1 MVTNTTQLSL
11 TRPEWF
17 QPVPAG
23 AGHYVVA
30 LQSLTGE
37 RDALANASAETWAHL
52 TPLIQIVGPKKQEKE
67 PFRRTRVAA
76 WVKKVSDAVDGHSCF
91 LDILR
96 LKPGDRTETKQGER
110 PVLSVIYE
118 EARKQSMA
126 FVPVL
131 RLRDTR
137 ATVGLIQDA
146 VQCDGRGVAVRYP
159 MLGSASADGRS
170 PQTLLKESLDAI
182 GVECNGADLILDL
195 GFLSD
200 DVEIHAED
208 VLPAVDDLI
217 AVGEWRSVVLLA
229 TAMHRSLGGG
239 VVREGTVGRL
249 PRREWQLWSALRAS
263 GATRLPTY
271 GDYAVQHPEPPLD
284 GESSGPGMR
293 ANVRYTLDDETV
305 VPRGRGPLQ
314 QEGAEQYRGL
324 CRQITAEPQFAG
336 PQFTWGDALI
346 DECANGIGDPGSQSR
361 WRGAGTS
368 HHLRHVVEQL
378 AREVR

>member
-37 RDALANASAETWAHL
+37 RDALANASAGTWAHL
-52 TPLIQIVGPKKQEKE
+52 TPLIQIVGPRTAEKE
-67 PFRRTRVAA
+67 PFTRKRVAG
-76 WVKKVSDAVDGHSCF
+76 WVKRVSDAVGGHPCF
-91 LDILR
+91 LDIIR
-96 LKPGDRTETKQGER
+96 LKATDPTEGEQ
-110 PVLSVIYE
+110 PVLAVIHE
-118 EARKQSMA
+118 AARKRNLA

-131 RLRDTR
+131 RLRDTK
-137 ATVGLIQDA
+137 ATVNLIREA
-146 VQCDGRGVAVRYP
+146 TLADGRGVAVRYP
-159 MLGSASADGRS
+159 MLGTASADGRS
-170 PQTLLKESLDAI
+170 PQTLLKEALGAVS
-182 GVECNGADLILDL
+182 VEVNGADLILDL
-195 GFLSD
+195 GFLSE
-200 DVEIHAED
+200 DVEIYAED
-208 VLPAVDDLI
+208 LLPAVDNLI

-239 VVREGTVGRL
+239 VVQEGTVGRL
-249 PRREWQLWSALRAS
+249 PRREWQLWSALRTS
-263 GATRLPTY
+263 GAARLPTY
-271 GDYAVQHPEPPLD
+271 GDYAVQHPEPPSD

-293 ANVRYTLDDETV
+293 ANVRYTLDDVTV

-324 CRQITAEPQFAG
+324 CRQITDEPQFAG
-336 PQFTWGDALI
+336 PGFTWGDGLI
-346 DECANGIGDPGSQSR
+346 DDCANGMGEPGSQSR

-378 AREVR
+378 ARGIR